1 MIKTTCHTVENLLLS
16 SPTTF
21 PTFFFIM
28 LVSDLSVNWL
38 LCSSPL
44 MKSLFRN
51 FSLSSSLITK
61 TWTEP
66 RIFFWTFFVGDACH
80 TRAGLKPSKDWVRTL
95 YRTLT
100 GAAKK
105 DCRQS
110 IFTQKGLL
118 FLYILCLIIFQ
129 RWRSSSNAVLRQLIG
144 NGKVRKG

>member
-1 MIKTTCHTVENLLLS
+1 MSL
-16 SPTTF
+16 F
-21 PTFFFIM
+21 P
-28 LVSDLSVNWL
+28 LKKGKGSEGEAPNPGLSVSFMMANNL
-38 LCSSPL
+38 
-44 MKSLFRN
+44 
-51 FSLSSSLITK
+51 
-61 TWTEP
+61 
-66 RIFFWTFFVGDACH
+66 ACNDCEKDLY
-80 TRAGLKPSKDWVRTL
+80 TRAGLKPSKYWVRTL

-144 NGKVRKG
+144 NGKVRKGSVNCSKCVVFSASTNFLKETFNWNFHFNNRFMCYKPK